1 VTNLGTHVGVVPRG
15 DGVGFPNAP
24 AHSGLP
30 PAADYADSTDEFL
43 APSSANE
50 QRRLGHRG
58 RSRHR
63 TQIDSLV
70 SAPRVASR
78 IAEAVSFPPT
88 AARSGPEMLCQRRCV
103 RFLPVAAARNIRIE
117 AGEGAA
123 CELSVLAEAEYL
135 SACPWRCE
143 LRGVMVD
150 GTR

>member
-78 IAEAVSFPPT
+78 IAEGGFIPSDCRPFRAGNAVPAPLCT
-88 AARSGPEMLCQRRCV
+88 ILARRSGTEHK
-103 RFLPVAAARNIRIE
+103 N
-117 AGEGAA
+117 
-123 CELSVLAEAEYL
+123 
-135 SACPWRCE
+135 
-143 LRGVMVD
+143 
-150 GTR
+150 